1 MEDPTSRFQLGTD
14 LDPGSNTARAEAR
27 AAAPLDSA
35 PVDSAPVD
43 SAPVDSALLN
53 SASPD
58 SARCK
63 DFFVERHGLRFA
75 GTHLIIDLF
84 EAEGL
89 DDLGRIEKALR
100 DCVAA
105 AGATLLHL
113 HLHRFTLNGGISG
126 VAILAE
132 SHITIHSWPEHGYAA
147 LDVFMCGKTD
157 PHGTIAVLR
166 GAFRPG
172 RVAVAEHLRG
182 CA

>member
-1 MEDPTSRFQLGTD
+1 MEDPTSRFQSGTD

-35 PVDSAPVD
+35 SLDP
-43 SAPVDSALLN
+43 
-53 SASPD
+53 
-58 SARCK
+58 ARRK

-75 GTHLIIDLF
+75 VTHLIVDLF

-89 DDLGRIEKALR
+89 DDRGRIEKALR

-126 VAILAE
+126 VAVLAE

-147 LDVFMCGKTD
+147 LDVFMCGETD
-157 PHGTIAVLR
+157 PHETIAVLR
-166 GAFRPG
+166 EAFRPG

-182 CA
+182 CAQ